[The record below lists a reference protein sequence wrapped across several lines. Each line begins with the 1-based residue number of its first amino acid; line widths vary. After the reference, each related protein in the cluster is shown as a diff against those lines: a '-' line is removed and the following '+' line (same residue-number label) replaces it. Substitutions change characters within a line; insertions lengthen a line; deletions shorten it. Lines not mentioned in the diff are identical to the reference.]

1 MLIRFAKLLLLGL
14 LFSACFNGSEVQPS
28 GPQNKSVNNGS
39 VLPLLG
45 NDVIEQV
52 NRTSA
57 NITGRITE
65 LGRKPILEHG
75 HTWSTT
81 SDPSNASMITTLG
94 ERNNSGTFKS
104 KLINLE
110 SDTEYHVRAYAITV
124 VGTVYGT
131 ITTLRTNK

>member
-81 SDPSNASMITTLG
+81 D
-94 ERNNSGTFKS
+94 
-104 KLINLE
+104 
-110 SDTEYHVRAYAITV
+110 V
-124 VGTVYGT
+124 VD
-131 ITTLRTNK
+131 